1 MLNRIKNKDNIL
13 LTLQM
18 KNIRK
23 ATIAMVG
30 IYRQNI
36 VHIIIHIFLQ
46 ITKI

>member
-18 KNIRK
+18 KKRRK

-30 IYRQNI
+30 IYI
-36 VHIIIHIFLQ
+36 D
-46 ITKI
+46 KI

>member
-23 ATIAMVG
+23 ATIAIVG
-30 IYRQNI
+30 IYIDKYHTLCNQWFY
-36 VHIIIHIFLQ
+36 V
-46 ITKI
+46 